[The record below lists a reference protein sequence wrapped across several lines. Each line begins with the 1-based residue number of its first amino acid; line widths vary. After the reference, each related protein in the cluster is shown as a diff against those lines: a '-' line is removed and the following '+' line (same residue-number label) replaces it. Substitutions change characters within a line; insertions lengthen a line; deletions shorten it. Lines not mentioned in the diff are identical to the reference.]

1 MLRLVAPPSPRE
13 PSSPTRS
20 APASTRCRYGC
31 SSTERPRSIA
41 TSPKLEAELGR
52 IIAAEPA
59 LVRRRAILLSIPG
72 FGPVVAATFVA
83 MLAGLAPIANDSG
96 QRQGLRSIGGG
107 RAAPR
112 RVLYLAAIAALRF
125 NPGMK
130 AFYDHLTAQGKR
142 AKLALVAVARTLAV
156 LANTRIKEDRLWK
169 PTRA

>member
-1 MLRLVAPPSPRE
+1 MQIRLLKHRKAQIDRDVA
-13 PSSPTRS
+13 
-20 APASTRCRYGC
+20 
-31 SSTERPRSIA
+31 
-41 TSPKLEAELGR
+41 KLEAEIGR

-59 LVRRRAILLSIPG
+59 LARRRAILLSIPG
-72 FGPVVAATFVA
+72 FGPVVAATLVA
-83 MLAGLAPIANDSG
+83 MLAGLAP
-96 QRQGLRSIGGG
+96 
-107 RAAPR
+107 
-112 RVLYLAAIAALRF
+112 IAALRF